1 MAQTAPQDFKT
12 HRRWYP
18 LYHFVA
24 TPILLL
30 NVIAAVWHAVRIP
43 TTWNIWT
50 GVVSIGLLATV
61 WTARG
66 MALNVQ
72 NRVIRLEMQL
82 RLREVLPAALAARIG
97 ELRTSQLIGLRFAG
111 NGEMAGLVERCLS
124 GELANGEAV
133 KKQIKHW
140 QPDWLRA

>member
-1 MAQTAPQDFKT
+1 MPQNAPQNLKS

-24 TPILLL
+24 SPILLL
-30 NVIAAVWHAVRIP
+30 NVVAAIWQAARIP
-43 TTWNIWT
+43 TIWNIWT
-50 GVVSIGLLATV
+50 GVMSIGLLATV

-66 MALNVQ
+66 MALIVQ

-82 RLREVLPAALAARIG
+82 RLREVLPPALAARIG
-97 ELRTSQLIGLRFAG
+97 ELRLSHLIGLRFAG

-133 KKQIKHW
+133 KKQIKDW

>member
-1 MAQTAPQDFKT
+1 MAQQAPQDFKT

-18 LYHFVA
+18 MYHFVA

-43 TTWNIWT
+43 TMWNLWT
-50 GVVSIGLLATV
+50 AVVSIGLVAV
-61 WTARG
+61 GWTARG
-66 MALNVQ
+66 MALILQ
-72 NRVIRLEMQL
+72 NRIIRLEMQL

-97 ELRTSQLIGLRFAG
+97 ELRTSHLIGLRFAG

-133 KKQIKHW
+133 KKQIKDW